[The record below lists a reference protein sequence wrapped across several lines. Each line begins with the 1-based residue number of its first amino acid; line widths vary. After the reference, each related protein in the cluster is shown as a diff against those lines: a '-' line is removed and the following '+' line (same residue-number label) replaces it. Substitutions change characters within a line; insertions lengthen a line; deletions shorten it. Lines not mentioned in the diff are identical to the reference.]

1 MTKFLLK
8 CLFITTVLFFGVLV
22 GIQIASNNLVNM
34 TNDSSYSTANLVEPS
49 RGVELKSMNKES
61 TENTEKLTSHDLKGK
76 QEKLEQIETFNLFSQ
91 VGMKFSDALDK
102 LFSSLLTKL
111 TTAIGNT
118 LT

>member
-8 CLFITTVLFFGVLV
+8 CFFITTILFFGVLV

-49 RGVELKSMNKES
+49 QGVELKSVNKENP
-61 TENTEKLTSHDLKGK
+61 EIYNDLTSHDLKGK

-91 VGMKFSDALDK
+91 VGMKLSDALDK
-102 LFSSLLTKL
+102 VFSSLLTKL
-111 TTAIGNT
+111 TTTIGNAMT
-118 LT
+118 

>member
-8 CLFITTVLFFGVLV
+8 CLFITAVLFFGVLV
-22 GIQIASNNLVNM
+22 GIQIASNNLVKM
-34 TNDSSYSTANLVEPS
+34 TNDSSYSTDKLIEPS
-49 RGVELKSMNKES
+49 RGVEMKSVNKAPL
-61 TENTEKLTSHDLKGK
+61 ENSDKLTSHDLKGK

-91 VGMKFSDALDK
+91 MGVKLSDSLDK

-111 TTAIGNT
+111 TTTIGNA